1 MQKYS
6 WSLAYSS
13 ALIETDPEKVFQRI
27 CEAERAILVRSQ
39 EGGLE
44 IYELEAMGD
53 AAIALQK
60 FQESHAVAN

>member
-1 MQKYS
+1 MEKYS

-53 AAIALQK
+53 AAIALQNVR
-60 FQESHAVAN
+60 ESHAVAN